1 MNSSSQAG
9 GSAPRR
15 GDIYDFPALK
25 RQIGDAM
32 AEATA
37 DGMDKGTTLL
47 YILERTT
54 VGRSAEHEPAK
65 QAAWAYCKELSESR
79 PAKIT
84 RAAALKCSASLQSSC
99 PVEADGSFLQDDS
112 DEKEGMLARIR
123 SAPAGH
129 VA

>member
-25 RQIGDAM
+25 RQIDDAM

-47 YILERTT
+47 YILERTS
-54 VGRSAEHEPAK
+54 VRRLAGRRAEHETAK

-79 PAKIT
+79 PVKIT
-84 RAAALKCSASLQSSC
+84 
-99 PVEADGSFLQDDS
+99 V
-112 DEKEGMLARIR
+112 
-123 SAPAGH
+123 
-129 VA
+129 